1 MGAHFPRGA
10 LISRKSNQEAPL
22 FARKHLADKES
33 LQEPEKK
40 KETLPESILGLVAV
54 LVSALFIITFV
65 VQSFVIPS
73 ASMENT
79 LQIGDY
85 LLVDRLAPAPKANY
99 LGPLMPYREIQR
111 GDIVVFV
118 HPDPA
123 EKGMYVVK
131 RVIGIPHDRVRL
143 RNGVVYRNGEALN
156 EPYVLRKQGTH
167 DDYRDEFPR
176 FSPVRQQGVPAWWP
190 LLKSTNTQDEDLVI
204 PEGDYF
210 AMGDN
215 REQSL
220 DSRYWGFI
228 PRENIIGRPMFV
240 YWSFQTAP
248 DEIQRTTWGERGE
261 RWLHMVIH
269 FFDETRWSRMFHRVH

>member
-1 MGAHFPRGA
+1 M
-10 LISRKSNQEAPL
+10 
-22 FARKHLADKES
+22 FARKNVAEKTS
-33 LQEPEKK
+33 QEPEKK
-40 KETLPESILGLVAV
+40 RETLSESILGLVAV
-54 LVSALFIITFV
+54 LVSALFVITFV

-85 LLVDRLAPAPKANY
+85 LLVDRLAPAPRAGY

-118 HPDPA
+118 HPDPRQ
-123 EKGMYVVK
+123 KGMYVVK
-131 RVIGIPHDRVRL
+131 RVIGVPHDRIHL
-143 RNGVVYRNGEALN
+143 RNGMVYRNGEVLN
-156 EPYVLRKQGTH
+156 EPYVLRREGTH

-176 FSPVRQQGVPAWWP
+176 FSPVGQQGVPAWWP
-190 LLKSTNTQDEDLVI
+190 LLKSTNTEGEDLVI

-210 AMGDN
+210 AMGDY

-240 YWSFQTAP
+240 YWSFKTAP
-248 DEIQRTTWGERGE
+248 DELQGTTWSERGA

-269 FFDETRWSRMFHRVH
+269 FFDETRWSRVFHRVN